1 MGNTPSGEEIDKDTF
16 IEEQRKIIREQNEQ
30 IQRLASIAENNTNSS
45 TSLEGQ
51 LHEPLQDQQHDHIQR
66 GMYEKKMYEKKMYE
80 KEIRE
85 KKKKKKKINPYEILN
100 IGENYDETSLKK
112 AYLSKALE
120 THPDRGGSQEAFQIV
135 TSSYKALMIKLKE
148 QENSHDH
155 NMLRQDSDQF
165 LQQQQ
170 SDNYQNRQYRDLSKN
185 FDQNMFNQIYEEN
198 KIEDVHEE
206 GYESW
211 MKENNVESESIS
223 KDSSLTSDNF
233 NNVFSQHKKEQ
244 LKKSGMEIQKY
255 KEPIEDI
262 SYKNKSSI
270 MVLGREKVDDFSGE
284 SGGLSYRDYKDA
296 YTNTF
301 LTNEEGVNLNRPKNL
316 KSVEKQRS
324 KLSYGMNE
332 EEIEQYALK
341 KLKEEKEEEKRR
353 QRLSRND
360 QVAFDMYDRVHQRM
374 LGQ

>member
-16 IEEQRKIIREQNEQ
+16 IDEQRKIIREQNEQ
-30 IQRLASIAENNTNSS
+30 IQRLASIAENNVSNP
-45 TSLEGQ
+45 Q
-51 LHEPLQDQQHDHIQR
+51 PLQKPLEQQIQQE
-66 GMYEKKMYEKKMYE
+66 GHVK
-80 KEIRE
+80 
-85 KKKKKKKINPYEILN
+85 KKKKKKKINPFEVLN
-100 IGENYDETSLKK
+100 IGQNYNETSLKK

-120 THPDRGGSQEAFQIV
+120 THPDRGGSHEEFQKV
-135 TSSYKALMIKLKE
+135 TSSYKALMVKLKE

-211 MKENNVESESIS
+211 MKENNVESESIT

-233 NNVFSQHKKEQ
+233 NSVFSKHKKKQ
-244 LKKSGMEIQKY
+244 LKKTGMEIQKY
-255 KEPIEDI
+255 SEPMEDI
-262 SYKNKSSI
+262 SYKGKSSI
-270 MVLGREKVDDFSGE
+270 MVLGRGKVEDFSGE
-284 SGGLSYRDYKDA
+284 SGGLSFRDYKDA

-301 LTNEEGVNLNRPKNL
+301 LTVDEDIDPKRPKDL
-316 KSVEKQRS
+316 KSAQKQRS
-324 KLSYGMNE
+324 KISYEMNE
-332 EEIEQYALK
+332 KEIEEYALK
-341 KLKEEKEEEKRR
+341 KLREEKEEEQRRKRMM
-353 QRLSRND
+353 RND